1 MQLKLD
7 EKKIRKGRPIG
18 LPYVGSK
25 KKIAKKLIE
34 IIKQNFGTDKT
45 VYDLFGGGGAITL
58 ECKLQGLDVV
68 YNDIDPIPGLMI
80 QKILSEDRGYLKTL
94 ICSREEFFQIRDKED
109 KTIDDHLKLL
119 VNSFGNNCKT
129 YLYSKKHSD
138 IKYTL
143 AKEIIEKHD
152 CFCGYMQTQTFK
164 EFTKDIEKL
173 KSIDWHK
180 SKDKYIEFPVMR
192 RLIQLQRL
200 QQLERIQQL
209 KNAKKIEYENKEEKN
224 QGLAT
229 LQRLEQLERLKQ
241 LENLQ
246 DIEANGKIKFYNK
259 DYREFSDIKNSII
272 YLDPPYKD
280 TNKVYKHN
288 NLDYKNFYKWCK
300 DMSKKN
306 IVLISEYNMPDGFE
320 VVYEFRKA
328 KSTFMQSGYHDD
340 KYEKLYMIK

>member
-7 EKKIRKGRPIG
+7 EKEIRKGRPIG
-18 LPYVGSK
+18 LPYIGSK

-34 IIKQNFGTDKT
+34 IIKQNFGTDKI

-68 YNDIDPIPGLMI
+68 YNDIDPIPGQMI
-80 QKILSEDRGYLKTL
+80 QKILSEDREYIKTL
-94 ICSREEFFQIRDKED
+94 ICSREEFFQIRDKEN
-109 KTIDDHLKLL
+109 KTIDDRLKLL
-119 VNSFGNNCKT
+119 INSFGNNCES

-152 CFCGYMQTQTFK
+152 CFYGYKQTETFK
-164 EFTKDIEKL
+164 EFIKDEENL
-173 KSIDWHK
+173 KSLDWENK
-180 SKDKYIEFPVMR
+180 KDKNIGIEVMK
-192 RLIQLQRL
+192 RLQQLQRL

-209 KNAKKIEYENKEEKN
+209 K
-224 QGLAT
+224 
-229 LQRLEQLERLKQ
+229 QLNQ
-241 LENLQ
+241 LENIQ

-259 DYREFSDIKNSII
+259 DYKEFSEIKNSII

-288 NLDYKNFYKWCK
+288 NLDYDNFYKWCES
-300 DMSKKN
+300 MSKDN
-306 IVLISEYNMPDGFE
+306 MVLISSYHMPDDFE

-328 KSTFMQSGYHDD
+328 KSTMQSGYHES
-340 KYEKLYMIK
+340 KYEKLFMVKDNH